1 MDASSSVPTSKK
13 RKLGEGQNSGEHEDR
28 INRLPD
34 TMLTYIISFL
44 PTKNAVGTSVLAK
57 RWKNLWA
64 SVPVLDFD
72 DTLILSKSSN
82 KKRRVNKFMNFV
94 DRVLHLHDLPNIQ
107 KFSLKC
113 LDTRDASRI
122 DSWITTALKH
132 RVEEI
137 FLNLKLDN
145 ACLLPSSF
153 FICESLKTLKITG
166 DFYEDVDY
174 IYKIPSCIRWSSL
187 KFLNLD
193 SLRLFSDRSTH
204 QVSLCCP
211 ILEKLVLKFIE
222 WWNIQSFSIS
232 APALQRCTMTY
243 NDWGHGCAT
252 EVHAENITYLKLRS
266 TMVNELSLHNL
277 SSLATAYIDICSSAE
292 IGNRMSK
299 VLQAVCNV
307 KDLTFTDYAIAVI
320 YRLDLLDHLH
330 AFSSLM
336 CLKVKILHYQSRDDQ
351 TGSNVRQ
358 LIDLL
363 YHLPNVELLLLENGS
378 SGCGFV
384 EHEDGGALDVIP
396 QRNLTRLKSVKLEQ
410 FHGSANEL
418 YLVNFLLKNVVALEK
433 ITIISS
439 SKLSSD
445 PKMQFE
451 VAKNLLLHRGS
462 THSEIEF
469 S

>member
-1 MDASSSVPTSKK
+1 MDASSSAPTSKK
-13 RKLGEGQNSGEHEDR
+13 RKLVEGQNSGEREDR
-28 INRLPD
+28 INPLPD

-122 DSWITTALKH
+122 DSWIATALKH

-277 SSLATAYIDICSSAE
+277 SSLATAYISTFA
-292 IGNRMSK
+292 
-299 VLQAVCNV
+299 VLQKLA
-307 KDLTFTDYAIAVI
+307 TVI

-336 CLKVKILHYQSRDDQ
+336 CLKVKILHYRSRDDQ

-396 QRNLTRLKSVKLEQ
+396 QRNLTRLKSVKLRAISWQHKRAVFGQLSVEECSSLGKDYYH
-410 FHGSANEL
+410 F
-418 YLVNFLLKNVVALEK
+418 FL
-433 ITIISS
+433 
-439 SKLSSD
+439 KLSSD